1 MSAGMAAPADPSA
14 APIAPP
20 PDSGRLDAGRAG
32 IAALSAYGIWG
43 LSAAFYKF
51 LDFASATEIVLHRAV
66 WSVPLLALLV
76 WMAGRAPSAWRLI
89 LDRRAMATL
98 LLSAI
103 LIASN
108 WWVFVWAINADRVLD
123 VSLGYFINPLM
134 NVAVG
139 VFIAGE
145 RFGKARMIAVGLAV
159 AGVINQIV
167 AVGEIPWIGL
177 FLAASF
183 TAYGYIRKTI
193 ATDGRVGL
201 FWETLIISLPSL
213 IALFFLEASGHGG
226 SFLES
231 PWQALLL
238 ILTGPMTVAP
248 LLLFIIGARGLHFAT
263 IGLLQF
269 VAPTLQFAVGIIWGE
284 VFTFAHAITFAFIWS
299 GLAVFAYDLLSSRQ
313 RALKQPQS

>member
-1 MSAGMAAPADPSA
+1 MATPADPSA
-14 APIAPP
+14 APVAPP
-20 PDSGRLDAGRAG
+20 PDSGRLEAGRAG
-32 IAALSAYGIWG
+32 VAALSAYVIWG

-51 LDFASATEIVLHRAV
+51 LAFASATEIVLHRAI

-89 LDRRAMATL
+89 LDRRAMTTL

-123 VSLGYFINPLM
+123 ISLGYFINPLM

-145 RFGKARMIAVGLAV
+145 RFGRLRMIAVGLAV
-159 AGVINQIV
+159 IGVINQIV

-213 IALFFLEASGHGG
+213 VALFFLEASGSGG
-226 SFLES
+226 SFLGS
-231 PWQALLL
+231 PSQALLL

-284 VFTFAHAITFAFIWS
+284 IFTLAHAITFAFIWA
-299 GLAVFAYDLLSSRQ
+299 GLAVFAYDLLSSRR

>member
-1 MSAGMAAPADPSA
+1 MATPADPSA
-14 APIAPP
+14 APAMPP

-32 IAALSAYGIWG
+32 IAALSAYVIWG

-51 LDFASATEIVLHRAV
+51 LGFASATEIVLHRAV

-76 WMAGRAPSAWRLI
+76 WMAGRAPSAWRLMA
-89 LDRRAMATL
+89 DRRAMATL

-145 RFGKARMIAVGLAV
+145 RFGRLRMVAVALAV
-159 AGVINQIV
+159 AGVVNQIV

-193 ATDGRVGL
+193 STDGRVGL

-213 IALFFLEASGHGG
+213 IALFFIEASAKGHFFSGPYEA
-226 SFLES
+226 FM
-231 PWQALLL
+231 L

-269 VAPTLQFAVGIIWGE
+269 VAPTLQFSVGIIWGE
-284 VFTFAHAITFAFIWS
+284 PFTLAHAITFAFIWS
-299 GLAVFAYDLLSSRQ
+299 GLAVFAYDLLSSRR
-313 RALKQPQS
+313 RALKQSAS

>member
-1 MSAGMAAPADPSA
+1 MAAPADPSA
-14 APIAPP
+14 APVAPP

-32 IAALSAYGIWG
+32 AAALSAYVIWG

-51 LDFASATEIVLHRAV
+51 LGFASATEIVLHRAV

-76 WMAGRAPSAWRLI
+76 WMAGRAPTAWRLMT
-89 LDRRAMATL
+89 DRRAMAML
-98 LLSAI
+98 LFSAI

-145 RFGKARMIAVGLAV
+145 RFGRLRMVAVGLA
-159 AGVINQIV
+159 AIGVINQIV

-213 IALFFLEASGHGG
+213 VALFFLEASGGGG
-226 SFLES
+226 SFLAA
-231 PWQALLL
+231 PGQAILL

-269 VAPTLQFAVGIIWGE
+269 VAPTLQFSVGIIWGE
-284 VFTFAHAITFAFIWS
+284 TFTFAHAITFAFIWA
-299 GLAVFAYDLLSSRQ
+299 GLAVFTLDLLSSRR
-313 RALKQPQS
+313 RAIARES

>member
-1 MSAGMAAPADPSA
+1 MATPADPSA
-14 APIAPP
+14 APVAPPP

-32 IAALSAYGIWG
+32 AAALSAYVIWG

-51 LDFASATEIVLHRAV
+51 LGFASATEIVLHRAI

-76 WMAGRAPSAWRLI
+76 WMAGRAPSAWRLM

-145 RFGKARMIAVGLAV
+145 RFGRLRMIAVGLAV
-159 AGVINQIV
+159 IGVINQVV

-201 FWETLIISLPSL
+201 FWETLIISLPSVV
-213 IALFFLEASGHGG
+213 ALFFLEVSGSGG
-226 SFLES
+226 SFLGS
-231 PWQALLL
+231 PSQALLL

-284 VFTFAHAITFAFIWS
+284 IFTLAHAITFAFIWA
-299 GLAVFAYDLLSSRQ
+299 GLAVFTFDLLSSRK
-313 RALKQPQS
+313 RALKQSQS

>member
-1 MSAGMAAPADPSA
+1 M
-14 APIAPP
+14 
-20 PDSGRLDAGRAG
+20 
-32 IAALSAYGIWG
+32 AALSAYVIWG

-51 LDFASATEIVLHRAV
+51 LDFASATEIVLHRAI

-145 RFGKARMIAVGLAV
+145 RFGRLRMIAVGLAV
-159 AGVINQIV
+159 IGVINQIV
-167 AVGEIPWIGL
+167 AVGEVPWIGL

-213 IALFFLEASGHGG
+213 VALFFLEASGNGG

-231 PWQALLL
+231 PWQAILL

-269 VAPTLQFAVGIIWGE
+269 VAPTLQFAVAIVWGE
-284 VFTFAHAITFAFIWS
+284 IFTFAHAITFAFIWA
-299 GLAVFAYDLLSSRQ
+299 GLAVFTFDLLSSRK